1 MGHKLCVACGDHAA
15 MFPSLS
21 RFSADT
27 QLSIVPLDRTKVS
40 SLDWFGG
47 DFRVSTTDWVIAPK
61 VAGGPVYAMAQ
72 LELQSPFIPK
82 VLFAHL
88 TLAKFKWPD
97 VWDIKSFNAE
107 TRAELDTIGRS
118 FRKLLDGLSLANVG
132 PPSTKTPPPHLAALF
147 EELFDRPVPQSSFLW
162 HQRIERSWSKDA
174 VVLNFHHPLYQQLHH
189 QRTALSTALSTAL
202 PPSEDNHQV
211 RLMNRSSFHI
221 SLDGV
226 VLFAVAKP
234 ESGYLSWSKH
244 ELVAAFNHNK
254 KSGVY
259 REDPGWF

>member
-1 MGHKLCVACGDHAA
+1 MAHKLCVACVFALDHAA

-27 QLSIVPLDRTKVS
+27 ELSIVPLDRKRVS
-40 SLDWFGG
+40 SQDWFGG
-47 DFRVSTTDWVIAPK
+47 DFRVSTTDWVIASK

-88 TLAKFKWPD
+88 TLAKFTWSD
-97 VWDIKSFNAE
+97 VWDIESFNAKR
-107 TRAELDTIGRS
+107 RAELDTIGRS

-132 PPSTKTPPPHLAALF
+132 PRLPSTRRPQPYLTALY
-147 EELFDRPVPQSSFLW
+147 EGLFDCPVTQSSFLW
-162 HQRIERSWSKDA
+162 HRRIERSWSRDA

-189 QRTALSTALSTAL
+189 QRTALSTALHGT
-202 PPSEDNHQV
+202 
-211 RLMNRSSFHI
+211 RLMDRSSFHI

-226 VLFAVAKP
+226 VLFAVATP
-234 ESGYLSWSKH
+234 DSGYLSWSKH

-259 REDPGWF
+259 REAGFGQVI